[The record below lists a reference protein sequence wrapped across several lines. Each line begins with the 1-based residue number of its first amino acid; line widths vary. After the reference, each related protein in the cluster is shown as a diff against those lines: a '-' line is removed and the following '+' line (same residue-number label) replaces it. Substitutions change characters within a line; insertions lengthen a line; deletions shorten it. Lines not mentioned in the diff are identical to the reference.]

1 MAINRLLQLENGIG
15 LSKVVVCT
23 GLTAPAIIH
32 PIVHG
37 EPALTAQ
44 AFYYLDHLDSVAQ
57 VRFEK
62 DQDVLSDDKIEF
74 LIDNYLFEYSKK
86 HPESRM
92 SFKVLEGKFWQDDAH
107 DHYLLADRGL
117 TKVLVADVLND
128 EAVHS
133 IEAIDP
139 GDTVDLQDWDIGRNY
154 IKDSLHRHIEN
165 VTGVLEKKVM
175 AVIMPSANRDGYM
188 GKMRVVKP
196 ELGLIDYDSAMALTD
211 LSLRQI
217 SEQAES
223 AALGWRG
230 DHSLPVERIVA
241 KKFHNPVML
250 SHYFSGLH
258 ELNALKSFVGLYN
271 VLEYYFEEA
280 PGILGKDAR
289 SEKNQ
294 LECVVELLVTDQEV
308 SGFIGSLGA
317 KQIALIKADLPT
329 SSGIKINKYDDMAGA
344 GKDLARWL
352 YEIRCAVV
360 HSKKTRKGQLTPTF
374 EPYTAESQALRW
386 VVPVIRW
393 LAVKCIEKDS
403 DLNSY

>member
-23 GLTAPAIIH
+23 GLTTPAIIH
-32 PIVHG
+32 PVVHG

-44 AFYYLDHLDSVAQ
+44 AFYYLDHLDSVAK
-57 VRFEK
+57 VRFETE
-62 DQDVLSDDKIEF
+62 QDVLSDEKIEF
-74 LIDNYLFEYSKK
+74 LIDNYLFEYSKN

-117 TKVLVADVLND
+117 TKVFVADVLND

-133 IEAIDP
+133 IEAINPEDS
-139 GDTVDLQDWDIGRNY
+139 VDLQDWDIGRNY
-154 IKDSLHRHIEN
+154 IKDCLYSYIDK

-175 AVIMPSANRDGYM
+175 AIIMPSAGRDGCM

-196 ELGLIDYDSAMALTD
+196 ELSLLDYDSAMALANIS
-211 LSLRQI
+211 LSQI
-217 SEQAES
+217 SEQAKS
-223 AALGWRG
+223 ASLGWRG

-241 KKFHNPVML
+241 TKFHNPVML

-258 ELNALKSFVGLYN
+258 ELNALKSFVGFYN

-280 PGILGKDAR
+280 PRILGEDAR
-289 SEKNQ
+289 SEKLQ
-294 LECVVELLVTDQEV
+294 LECVVKLLLTDQEII
-308 SGFIGSLGA
+308 GFIGSLGVEENTF
-317 KQIALIKADLPT
+317 IKSDLPT
-329 SSGIKINKYDDMAGA
+329 SSGIKISKYDATAGA

-374 EPYTAESQALRW
+374 EPYTAESQSLRRIS
-386 VVPVIRW
+386 PVIRW
-393 LAVKCIEKDS
+393 LAVKCIEKDGT
-403 DLNSY
+403 LNSY

>member
-15 LSKVVVCT
+15 LSKVVVCS
-23 GLTAPAIIH
+23 GLNVPAIIH
-32 PIVHG
+32 PMVHG

-44 AFYYLDHLDSVAQ
+44 AFYYLDHLDTVAQ
-57 VRFEK
+57 VRFETE
-62 DQDVLSDDKIEF
+62 QDVLSDDKIEF
-74 LIDNYLFEYSKK
+74 LIDNYLFEYSKR

-107 DHYLLADRGL
+107 DHYLIADRGL

-139 GDTVDLQDWDIGRNY
+139 DDTVDLQDWDIGRNY
-154 IKDSLHRHIEN
+154 IKDGLDRYIEH

-175 AVIMPSANRDGYM
+175 AIIMPSANRDGYM

-196 ELGLIDYDSAMALTD
+196 ELSLIDYDSAMALTD

-223 AALGWRG
+223 VTLGWRG

-241 KKFHNPVML
+241 TKFHNPVML

-258 ELNALKSFVGLYN
+258 ELNPLKSFVGFYN

-280 PGILGKDAR
+280 PGILRKDAR
-289 SEKNQ
+289 TEKLQ

-317 KQIALIKADLPT
+317 KKLATIKTDLPT
-329 SSGIKINKYDDMAGA
+329 TSGIKISRYDETAGA

-360 HSKKTRKGQLTPTF
+360 HSKKTRKGQLTPAF
-374 EPYTAESQALRW
+374 EPYTAESQALIS
-386 VVPVIRW
+386 VTPVIRW